1 MPHVLSLG
9 YFLRDLTVLLLS
21 LAIVIMLLTVE
32 KSVKQNLRVRYFT
45 RVFNLL
51 IGAFVLVVVAEFI
64 GVLLRTSVLY
74 GNETYVIVR
83 SVLLTIGA
91 LLLFLSSVMLYLPFA
106 RGQYIIVPIAT
117 EPSQEITYG
126 AYWGSSEQTEKLF
139 VELTK
144 HRHLPGIAVTRD
156 PPEVFRSR
164 LGLKIVPVLWVS
176 KVKHDEAVEPTRLP
190 YLLENLRTFLEST
203 NLDKVILIDCVEYL
217 LLENKPESVL
227 RFIASLRDLASLN
240 RGILLVSIEKE
251 ALDERIFNMLIS
263 ELKPVKELERA
274 INT

>member
-21 LAIVIMLLTVE
+21 LAIVVMLLTVE

-51 IGAFVLVVVAEFI
+51 IGAFVLVVVAELI
-64 GVLLRTSVLY
+64 GVLLRTSILY
-74 GNETYVIVR
+74 GNETYIIVR
-83 SVLLTIGA
+83 SFLLTVGA
-91 LLLFLSSVMLYLPFA
+91 LLLFFSSIMLYLPFA

-117 EPSQEITYG
+117 EPNQEMAYG

-263 ELKPVKELERA
+263 ELKPVRELERA